1 MIRAVQPARLY
12 TTEFFILEK
21 CGPNPWAHIPG
32 FAVDR
37 IWEDYLHVVDLALAP
52 DACASASRVQVYLVH
67 GMLLGILHRPEAT
80 SLVIP
85 WSPNPFNLNHER
97 PPLNLNPDRHC
108 WNYAGRRPAPGSVR
122 TKKPGW
128 QLRTWNSP
136 LPAKRKRSATQLLIK
151 SLRIKFGD
159 WWGKA

>member
-67 GMLLGILHRPEAT
+67 GTLLGILHRPEAT

-97 PPLNLNPDRHC
+97 PPLNLNPDRHWLGSNQEARLAAAYVEFSTAC
-108 WNYAGRRPAPGSVR
+108 KEEKISYPATDKQFEDKV
-122 TKKPGW
+122 
-128 QLRTWNSP
+128 
-136 LPAKRKRSATQLLIK
+136 
-151 SLRIKFGD
+151 
-159 WWGKA
+159 WGLVGQGLNN